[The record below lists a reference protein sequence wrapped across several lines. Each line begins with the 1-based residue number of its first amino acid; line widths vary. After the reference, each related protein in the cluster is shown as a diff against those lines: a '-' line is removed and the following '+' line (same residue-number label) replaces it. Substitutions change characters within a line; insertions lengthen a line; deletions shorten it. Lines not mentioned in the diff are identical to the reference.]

1 MAMINDITL
10 TSRTNDFANVSSTT
24 AGLILINW
32 RDCGTHVIM
41 YAGTQFI
48 FWHFRVISKIRL
60 IRSNNKFYLSYFNR
74 LIK

>member
-32 RDCGTHVIM
+32 RDCGTHVII
-41 YAGTQFI
+41 YNGEKEQYI
-48 FWHFRVISKIRL
+48 LRHFVVKSKI
-60 IRSNNKFYLSYFNR
+60 S
-74 LIK
+74 